1 MKRCKNYINGA
12 WTESV
17 SGNAAPTFNPATGE
31 ELAQV
36 VVSTPEDVDRA
47 VAAAHTSFYET
58 REWRDMDS
66 QTRGDFLLRIAD
78 LIAEAREELAYL
90 DAVDMGKPLREAEGD
105 VDDAI
110 HCYRYY
116 AGLIKIGDDY
126 YYVNSKCEV
135 VRDCDYYISWT
146 HDLMPQGRYHFD
158 ADGKLTGSVAP
169 LKNGIYEEDGSLYF
183 YRNGERTYAGLI
195 QIDGDYYYVRSTC
208 EVVHDRSYYVY
219 WTHGLMPEGYY
230 NFDSAGRM
238 ILDSETE

>member
-90 DAVDMGKPLREAEGD
+90 DAVDMGKPL
-105 VDDAI
+105 
-110 HCYRYY
+110 
-116 AGLIKIGDDY
+116 
-126 YYVNSKCEV
+126 
-135 VRDCDYYISWT
+135 
-146 HDLMPQGRYHFD
+146 P
-158 ADGKLTGSVAP
+158 VAT
-169 LKNGIYEEDGSLYF
+169 L
-183 YRNGERTYAGLI
+183 
-195 QIDGDYYYVRSTC
+195 
-208 EVVHDRSYYVY
+208 
-219 WTHGLMPEGYY
+219 
-230 NFDSAGRM
+230 
-238 ILDSETE
+238 

>member
-90 DAVDMGKPLREAEGD
+90 DAVDMGKPLREEPLVPIYLVWTDEGWRREE
-105 VDDAI
+105 VRTLI
-110 HCYRYY
+110 H
-116 AGLIKIGDDY
+116 
-126 YYVNSKCEV
+126 
-135 VRDCDYYISWT
+135 YI
-146 HDLMPQGRYHFD
+146 R
-158 ADGKLTGSVAP
+158 K
-169 LKNGIYEEDGSLYF
+169 F
-183 YRNGERTYAGLI
+183 YM
-195 QIDGDYYYVRSTC
+195 
-208 EVVHDRSYYVY
+208 DR
-219 WTHGLMPEGYY
+219 
-230 NFDSAGRM
+230 
-238 ILDSETE
+238 

>member
-78 LIAEAREELAYL
+78 LIAEAREEHAYPGRGGH
-90 DAVDMGKPLREAEGD
+90 GKAPAGGGGGCGRRHPLLPLLCGPHQNAPGGQLWRERPALGRC
-105 VDDAI
+105 I
-110 HCYRYY
+110 PTPSMSRW
-116 AGLIKIGDDY
+116 GLWG
-126 YYVNSKCEV
+126 SLPPGTTPS
-135 VRDCDYYISWT
+135 SWGPGSWPRRW
-146 HDLMPQGRYHFD
+146 PQGT
-158 ADGKLTGSVAP
+158 A
-169 LKNGIYEEDGSLYF
+169 
-183 YRNGERTYAGLI
+183 
-195 QIDGDYYYVRSTC
+195 
-208 EVVHDRSYYVY
+208 
-219 WTHGLMPEGYY
+219 
-230 NFDSAGRM
+230 
-238 ILDSETE
+238 

>member
-105 VDDAI
+105 VDDHPLLPLLCGPHQNAPGGQLW
-110 HCYRYY
+110 RERR
-116 AGLIKIGDDY
+116 LWGDAFL
-126 YYVNSKCEV
+126 
-135 VRDCDYYISWT
+135 
-146 HDLMPQGRYHFD
+146 HHP
-158 ADGKLTGSVAP
+158 
-169 LKNGIYEEDGSLYF
+169 
-183 YRNGERTYAGLI
+183 
-195 QIDGDYYYVRSTC
+195 
-208 EVVHDRSYYVY
+208 
-219 WTHGLMPEGYY
+219 
-230 NFDSAGRM
+230 
-238 ILDSETE
+238 

>member
-116 AGLIKIGDDY
+116 AGLIK
-126 YYVNSKCEV
+126 
-135 VRDCDYYISWT
+135 
-146 HDLMPQGRYHFD
+146 MPQG
-158 ADGKLTGSVAP
+158 GSYGVNAGFGRCIP
-169 LKNGIYEEDGSLYF
+169 TPSMSRWGLWGSLPPGTTPSSWGPGSWP
-183 YRNGERTYAGLI
+183 RRWPQGTA
-195 QIDGDYYYVRSTC
+195 
-208 EVVHDRSYYVY
+208 
-219 WTHGLMPEGYY
+219 
-230 NFDSAGRM
+230 
-238 ILDSETE
+238 